1 MPLLSPSHWEQQRP
15 LAHFDLLVLG
25 AGFVGLWT
33 ALHWLKRNPSHRVAL
48 VDPLPAGQ
56 AGASTRNAGFACFG
70 SPTELLDDLRHEPEE
85 TIVARLHDRYA
96 GLRQWRETFLP
107 EELDWHE
114 APGHEVFTPSQ
125 TGSYHEAVDSLDQL
139 NALAQRAGI
148 PGVTYHVAK
157 GISSAL
163 PHALS
168 IAHEAG
174 LHPGKAYA
182 CLTQALLQAGAHLHR
197 GVALPP
203 KTTWTKQANGWQIP
217 SSSGTWTADHV
228 VVASNAWAKE
238 CLPELDIVPGR
249 GQVLLTAPIPNL
261 PFQGTYHADAG
272 YLYFRNVGDRLL
284 LGGGRNQFRAEEE
297 THSGNITSSVQDYLE
312 NYLRE
317 ILLPGLP
324 VSIEA
329 RWAGTMAF
337 SSDGSKQAYVVNL
350 GDQTYVAARMGGMG
364 VALSPELGARMA
376 AMIPS

>member
-1 MPLLSPSHWEQQRP
+1 
-15 LAHFDLLVLG
+15 
-25 AGFVGLWT
+25 
-33 ALHWLKRNPSHRVAL
+33 
-48 VDPLPAGQ
+48 
-56 AGASTRNAGFACFG
+56 
-70 SPTELLDDLRHEPEE
+70 
-85 TIVARLHDRYA
+85 
-96 GLRQWRETFLP
+96 
-107 EELDWHE
+107 
-114 APGHEVFTPSQ
+114 
-125 TGSYHEAVDSLDQL
+125 
-139 NALAQRAGI
+139 
-148 PGVTYHVAK
+148 
-157 GISSAL
+157 
-163 PHALS
+163 
-168 IAHEAG
+168 
-174 LHPGKAYA
+174 
-182 CLTQALLQAGAHLHR
+182 
-197 GVALPP
+197 
-203 KTTWTKQANGWQIP
+203 
-217 SSSGTWTADHV
+217 
-228 VVASNAWAKE
+228 VASNAWAKE

-312 NYLRE
+312 DYLRE
-317 ILLPGLP
+317 ILLPGLT